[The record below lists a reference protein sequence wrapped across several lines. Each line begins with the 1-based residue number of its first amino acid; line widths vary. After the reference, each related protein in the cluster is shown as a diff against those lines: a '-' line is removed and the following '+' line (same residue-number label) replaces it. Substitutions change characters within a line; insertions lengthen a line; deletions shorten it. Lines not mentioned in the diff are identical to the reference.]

1 MSSFAF
7 YQALDCPENKV
18 GGKTDML
25 NKKDKNIDLVL
36 NSLITCGL
44 YSITWAFCVIG
55 KGTKG
60 CVGTLFFRDDLLWDR
75 VTWTGDAC
83 PSLASAVAVL

>member
-18 GGKTDML
+18 GGKTDTL
-25 NKKDKNIDLVL
+25 NMKDKNIDLVL
-36 NSLITCGL
+36 NSLIICSL
-44 YSITWAFCVIG
+44 YSINWPFCVIS

-60 CVGTLFFRDDLLWDR
+60 CMGTLLGDR